1 MKQVALGLGCDRGC
15 SFAAVEAAA
24 RAALDKAELSP
35 KDVAVIATIDV
46 KADEDAL
53 AHLARVWGVELRVF
67 DAPTLEVETPRL
79 ATPSDLVFAHMGCH
93 GIAEAAALACVGA
106 DGILLV
112 AKIKGQNAT
121 AAVAGWL

>member
-15 SFAAVEAAA
+15 AVAAVEAAA
-24 RAALDKAELSP
+24 RAALDKAALSP

-53 AHLARVWGVELRVF
+53 CHLARAWGVELRLF
-67 DAPTLEVETPRL
+67 DAPTLEAETPRL
-79 ATPSDLVFAHMGCH
+79 DTPSDRVFALMGCH